1 MSETNFSLFR
11 ERLALACALRNTTP
25 HKLARSHGLG
35 ARWVID
41 FEYSG
46 LEVLDIPRLCQIA
59 DRLDV
64 STDWLLGRTAVME
77 LPEDDVA
84 KG

>member
-1 MSETNFSLFR
+1 M
-11 ERLALACALRNTTP
+11 
-25 HKLARSHGLG
+25 
-35 ARWVID
+35 ID
-41 FEYSG
+41 LEYSG

-77 LPEDDVA
+77 LPEDYDA